1 MKVIYKCKN
10 CGEKVVFAAM
20 ESQVMNAFSKSIDKK
35 IYDVEDMPKII
46 AHNCKDG
53 TVGIAKV
60 VGFDFK

>member
-1 MKVIYKCKN
+1 
-10 CGEKVVFAAM
+10 
-20 ESQVMNAFSKSIDKK
+20 MNAFSKSIEKK